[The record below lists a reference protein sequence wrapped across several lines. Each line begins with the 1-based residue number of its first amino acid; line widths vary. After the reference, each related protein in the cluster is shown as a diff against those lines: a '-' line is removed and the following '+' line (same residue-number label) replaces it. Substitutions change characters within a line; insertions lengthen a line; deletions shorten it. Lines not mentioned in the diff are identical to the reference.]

1 MIPRLLAG
9 MACVAIALGPPV
21 GAAAPAGTDPGP
33 FAHLNCACDQ
43 PDPPGGVTP
52 RDAMNQ
58 GIRQGLSAPPAA
70 E

>member
-1 MIPRLLAG
+1 
-9 MACVAIALGPPV
+9 
-21 GAAAPAGTDPGP
+21 GADPGP

-43 PDPPGGVTP
+43 PDPPGGATP